1 MQTRKHALG
10 LTLLINFLACFL
22 AAAAWCGQAAA
33 GKNNDNRLVFG
44 HLSPCRTLDP
54 AQALDVDSIQVGREI
69 FEGLVRLKD
78 GSLEIEPWLAESW
91 TADPGFTVWTFTLRP
106 RVLFHDGTLCDAEAV
121 AFSLRRQL
129 DPGHPFHAGFSDAP
143 PLPLR
148 KVAAVEA
155 LDSRTVRITLSEPQ
169 AGFLLGLSLLQASA
183 VSPAAV
189 TSCGQDFARRPVGT
203 GPFRLERWDPDGSV
217 TLEANDAYWGPK
229 PRLGQIV
236 FWPVPD
242 DAMRFQEF
250 QLGCLDVMSGVPP
263 TDAPRV
269 ERMPGARLHSLP
281 GLSVSY
287 LAMNTRQPP
296 FDRRAVRQAVSHA
309 INTPDLVRLIYQGSA
324 EVARGVLPPGVQGY
338 DPTRRG
344 PAYDP
349 DLARRLLAEAGLA
362 GGFETT
368 LWTTNVSRPYLPHP
382 VKIAETIK
390 GDLEAVDIRVHVVS
404 LNFNDFLEKAP
415 RGEHGMCLFGWVMDT
430 PDPDYFLTSTLG
442 GEPQP
447 GDINLNLSNW
457 RDGRVLGLLDR
468 ARVEIDPAR
477 RAALYGQA
485 QDIVRDE
492 APWAPLAFPRL
503 LLAQSARVRGLVMQ
517 PTGDVRFAAAW
528 KE

>member
-1 MQTRKHALG
+1 MHPPKHARG
-10 LTLLINFLACFL
+10 RVLLVNVLACFL
-22 AAAAWCGQAAA
+22 AAAACCGQAAA
-33 GKNNDNRLVFG
+33 GESGDNRLVFG
-44 HLSPCRTLDP
+44 HPSPCRTLDP
-54 AQALDVDSIQVGREI
+54 AQALDVDSIQVGRAI

-78 GSLEIEPWLAESW
+78 GALEIEPWLAESW
-91 TADPGFTVWTFTLRP
+91 TADPGATVWTFTLRP
-106 RVLFHDGTLCDAEAV
+106 RILFHDGTLCDAEAI

-129 DPGHPFHAGFSDAP
+129 DPGHPFHAGFHDAP

-189 TSCGQDFARRPVGT
+189 TASGQDFARRPVGT
-203 GPFRLERWDPDGSV
+203 GPFHLAHWAPDGSV
-217 TLEANDAYWGPK
+217 TLDANDAYWGPK

-250 QLGCLDVMSGVPP
+250 QLGRLDVMSGVPP
-263 TDAPRV
+263 TDAQRV

-281 GLSVSY
+281 GLSVAY

-296 FDRRAVRQAVSHA
+296 FDRRAVRRAVNHA
-309 INTPDLVRLIYQGSA
+309 INTEALVRLIYQGSA

-338 DPTRRG
+338 NPALRG
-344 PAYDP
+344 RAYDP
-349 DLARRLLAEAGLA
+349 DLARRLLAEAGLE

-382 VKIAETIK
+382 VEIAETIK
-390 GDLEAVDIRVHVVS
+390 GDLEAVGIRVSVVS
-404 LNFNDFLEKAP
+404 VNFNDFLEKTS

-430 PDPDYFLTSTLG
+430 PDPDCFLTSTLG
-442 GEPQP
+442 REPPP
-447 GDINLNLSNW
+447 GDINLNVSNW
-457 RDGRVLGLLDR
+457 RDSRVLDLLDR
-468 ARVEIDPAR
+468 ARIEIDPPR
-477 RAALYGQA
+477 RADLYGQA
-485 QDIVRDE
+485 QDIIRDE

-528 KE
+528 KD